1 MAGEEHMTTLTPT
14 TAPRTPSI
22 SSSPSSSVSGLATS
36 TPSCT
41 HRGTATN
48 GQERETIACGRA
60 ITTSDGKRVA
70 VCRVKP
76 SKRSLIPPPNFGIVE
91 EGLYRSSQPT
101 EANFPLLDK
110 LALRTVIWLAPEE
123 ANEPF
128 RNYIKDRNITL
139 HHLAADEFAASY
151 DPLSEETVLQA
162 LDLILDPTNAPILV
176 CCGQGRHRTGTVI
189 GCLRKLQHWALT
201 ATLEEYRRYAG
212 PKVRVGNEQFIEQFD
227 VDLIVVPPPPA
238 SPNPGSSS

>member
-1 MAGEEHMTTLTPT
+1 MVVQEHSNRPTP
-14 TAPRTPSI
+14 ALVPQTPSFPSSPTSPVSGPDPSTT
-22 SSSPSSSVSGLATS
+22 SSS
-36 TPSCT
+36 
-41 HRGTATN
+41 HRRTATN
-48 GQERETIACGRA
+48 GQERETIACGRPIA
-60 ITTSDGKRVA
+60 TSDGTRVA

-101 EANFPLLDK
+101 EANFLFLDK

-128 RNYIKDRNITL
+128 REYIKDRNITL
-139 HHLAADEFAASY
+139 HHIAADEFAASY

-162 LDLILDPTNAPILV
+162 LDLILDPTNSPILV

-238 SPNPGSSS
+238 SSDTLSSA

>member
-1 MAGEEHMTTLTPT
+1 MWARDHDFGRDSRGSLSGQALEAVAHPT
-14 TAPRTPSI
+14 AELWHRRGRVVSLFTAYRGQLSAP
-22 SSSPSSSVSGLATS
+22 GQA
-36 TPSCT
+36 
-41 HRGTATN
+41 GTAD
-48 GQERETIACGRA
+48 GDLAGARGGERTLVRLLL
-60 ITTSDGKRVA
+60 
-70 VCRVKP
+70 
-76 SKRSLIPPPNFGIVE
+76 SLSCSPAEPNPPNS
-91 EGLYRSSQPT
+91 RC
-101 EANFPLLDK
+101 
-110 LALRTVIWLAPEE
+110 
-123 ANEPF
+123 
-128 RNYIKDRNITL
+128 YIKDRNITL

-201 ATLEEYRRYAG
+201 ATLEEYRRCVVLVCSRQSRPLIRLVCRYAG